1 MAFDRSSLHRDE
13 EVVLDLHP
21 HWVMMGKAIAALV
34 AATAFGVFLLQLGWD
49 GLVGNALRILG
60 VAAIVVALG
69 VMVHA
74 WVAWVSTNFV
84 LTTDRCIYREGIIAK
99 RGVEIPLDRVNT
111 VFFNQG
117 ILERMVG
124 AGTLTIESAGEHGL
138 QTFEDVRNPMAVQQE
153 LYQQIEDQRNRRVM
167 RVDDVDSGPSPVST
181 ADELAKLADLHARGV
196 LSDEEFAAQKARL
209 LG

>member
-21 HWVMMGKAIAALV
+21 HWIMMGKAVIALV
-34 AATAFGVFLLQLGWD
+34 VATAIGIGLLQLGWT
-49 GLVGNALRILG
+49 GFGGKVVNGAGILLILG
-60 VAAIVVALG
+60 ALG
-69 VMVHA
+69 YMA
-74 WVAWVSTNFV
+74 RTWVDWYSTNFV
-84 LTTDRCIYREGIIAK
+84 LTTDRCIYREGIVAK

-124 AGTLTIESAGEHGL
+124 AGTLTIESAGEHGV
-138 QTFEDVRNPMAVQQE
+138 QTFEDVRNPMGVQQE
-153 LYQQIEDQRNRRVM
+153 LYQQIEDQRNRRVV
-167 RVDDVDSGPSPVST
+167 RTDEVGGGGVSSP

-196 LSDEEFAAQKARL
+196 LTDEEFAEQKARL

>member
-1 MAFDRSSLHRDE
+1 
-13 EVVLDLHP
+13 
-21 HWVMMGKAIAALV
+21 MGKAIIALV
-34 AATAFGVFLLQLGWD
+34 AATVFGVFLLRLGWD
-49 GLVGNALRILG
+49 GFVGNVLRVVGLL
-60 VAAIVVALG
+60 AIVSALAA
-69 VMVHA
+69 MVHA
-74 WVAWVSTNFV
+74 LIAWVSTNFV

-117 ILERMVG
+117 ILERLVG

-138 QTFEDVRNPMAVQQE
+138 QTFQDVRNPIAVQQE
-153 LYQQIEDQRNRRVM
+153 LYQQIEDQRNRRVV
-167 RVDDVDSGPSPVST
+167 RVDDVDEPAARAAPVST
-181 ADELAKLADLHARGV
+181 ADELSKLADLHARGV

>member
-1 MAFDRSSLHRDE
+1 MPFDRSSLHRDE

-34 AATAFGVFLLQLGWD
+34 AATAFGVFLYQLGWD
-49 GLVGNALRILG
+49 NLVGDILRIVG
-60 VAAIVVALG
+60 IVAIVVALG
-69 VMVHA
+69 ALVHA

-117 ILERMVG
+117 IFERMVG

-153 LYQQIEDQRNRRVM
+153 LYQQIEDQRNRRVV
-167 RVDDVDSGPSPVST
+167 RVDDVDGPAAAST
-181 ADELAKLADLHARGV
+181 ADELAKLADLHERGV